1 MATFAKTTFNAARYA
16 VSPLFDSVLQ
26 YHRAIH
32 LAPRYL
38 RALEPRIDLGCGT
51 GQATAELL
59 RPDTDSDSEDEL
71 VDIDAPLGF
80 ARVTGVDPSS
90 KMIEAAT
97 AYAKSLGK
105 GNALKFVQGPA
116 ESLKFLD
123 DKSVDM
129 RKPRTGSIGKTLWPE
144 LSRVLHH
151 GGTVAFWVYSEFRL
165 PQYPHLT
172 PLITE
177 YAQGDDPLT
186 SLGPHW
192 EPGRAILNN
201 HLLDIEDPTSGWAD
215 VTRLPEPHLEPIM
228 RKTMTWGGAG
238 LHGYLRTFSA
248 LNRFHEQFPE
258 DLEHAEGDIATRFLK
273 QLMAAA
279 EVPLG
284 PEGEAQEVEVEWPI
298 ALVIA
303 RKELDPNDPWRARH
317 AALNE
322 RVDAVKAAWEA
333 KTEELP
339 PPINVMDIVTED
351 LRALPAE
358 VDEEYEGEGRERYIE
373 MMEDQRTTLSWHQSF
388 KQSFDTALELALE
401 TEKEIGCED
410 VAAGLARWL
419 ELMRAQVKVVGG
431 PLWELDDEQA
441 EELTDE
447 QIGALSEEQLLGYEK
462 ADALVAIIRVAQEL
476 AEAVPEEPIS
486 DLVRG
491 LYISASAEV
500 TKQVEFE
507 DGSEIRGVE

>member
-1 MATFAKTTFNAARYA
+1 
-16 VSPLFDSVLQ
+16 
-26 YHRAIH
+26 
-32 LAPRYL
+32 
-38 RALEPRIDLGCGT
+38 
-51 GQATAELL
+51 
-59 RPDTDSDSEDEL
+59 
-71 VDIDAPLGF
+71 
-80 ARVTGVDPSS
+80 
-90 KMIEAAT
+90 
-97 AYAKSLGK
+97 
-105 GNALKFVQGPA
+105 
-116 ESLKFLD
+116 
-123 DKSVDM
+123 
-129 RKPRTGSIGKTLWPE
+129 
-144 LSRVLHH
+144 
-151 GGTVAFWVYSEFRL
+151 VYSEFRL

-215 VTRLPEPHLEPIM
+215 VTRVFFTGAHYPELPEPHLEPIM

-273 QLMAAA
+273 QLMATA

-339 PPINVMDIVTED
+339 PPINVEETATRLTEWIGVQGQVMDIVTED

-401 TEKEIGCED
+401 TEKEIGRED